1 MNVFHCCT
9 PKTASQWVR
18 SIFSDPRVQKFS
30 GLSPYFYE
38 EEALAKYGTQK
49 LSERVF
55 DKPFPD
61 NTIIT
66 PLYADYSSF
75 CKAKSMTKSQTFAF
89 FVTRDPRDIL
99 ISWYFSM
106 KYSHPVIVDNILSIR
121 NLLNSMSE
129 KDGLRK
135 SIHLLA
141 NFDLFMSIRS
151 WAEAPLKD
159 KSVATVKYED
169 LTAENNFE
177 VFMNLFT
184 NFGIDVPKSI
194 MREVLEENRFEY
206 LTGRKRGIQD
216 LDSHFRK
223 GIEGDWINFLDD
235 ELLGEFQN
243 IVGDLP
249 ERLGYKTKDELFKQH
264 ISMYHD
270 LAVQGFSELK
280 KAKHKLKQSE
290 DELRLTREELC
301 GLKGTLQANEEQ
313 LIGLKHQLDLANA
326 RLNSLQ
332 SRIFK
337 KNAKLHQIKTKL
349 IVFKE
354 QFHRVNRELLK
365 ANRTI
370 NDIKQSRLWNF
381 YILWGRLK
389 GSKFFGEM

>member
-1 MNVFHCCT
+1 MNVFHFCT

-38 EEALAKYGTQK
+38 EEALAKYGVQK

-106 KYSHPVIVDNILSIR
+106 KHSHLVIVDDVSSIR

-141 NFDLFMSIRS
+141 DFDLFMSIRS

-184 NFGIDVPKSI
+184 NFGIDVPESI

-223 GIEGDWINFLDD
+223 GVEGDWINFLDD

-270 LAVQGFSELK
+270 LTVQGFSELK

-301 GLKGTLQANEEQ
+301 GLKGTLQAKTSELEETHCKLAQQHIQLEQTQTQIEQ
-313 LIGLKHQLDLANA
+313 LQT
-326 RLNSLQ
+326 
-332 SRIFK
+332 
-337 KNAKLHQIKTKL
+337 QIKR
-349 IVFKE
+349 IRSRR
-354 QFHRVNRELLK
+354 QRLK
-365 ANRTI
+365 AELQRTR
-370 NDIKQSRLWNF
+370 NQVAAMESSRFWKLRMQWF
-381 YILWGRLK
+381 KVKRYLGLDRY
-389 GSKFFGEM
+389 